1 MRCDWGM
8 KQIEPAGFPAHV
20 KGRII
25 FKAAIALLLLFAP
38 VAASAASRDMLTQA
52 VFTARDKAAALT
64 QIAGAEANANATLAK
79 APHDSEALLT
89 RAMAI
94 GYRAKL
100 NKSRHDALECR
111 AQFEALV
118 AKNPQDPEAQAA
130 LGGWHIDA
138 VAALG
143 GLTARGVLGARK
155 AVGYAATDR
164 AVALGGD
171 RALFTGLAALLRLSL
186 DPDDARGAALANA
199 AVRGTTPTTLD
210 RLMQRRAGELVNAL
224 KGGDRRMVQALAKRL
239 LPLGQIRD

>member
-1 MRCDWGM
+1 MTRSN
-8 KQIEPAGFPAHV
+8 
-20 KGRII
+20 
-25 FKAAIALLLLFAP
+25 AAP
-38 VAASAASRDMLTQA
+38 NSR
-52 VFTARDKAAALT
+52 RW
-64 QIAGAEANANATLAK
+64 
-79 APHDSEALLT
+79 
-89 RAMAI
+89 
-94 GYRAKL
+94 
-100 NKSRHDALECR
+100 SRR
-111 AQFEALV
+111 S
-118 AKNPQDPEAQAA
+118 PQDPEAQAA

-210 RLMQRRAGELVNAL
+210 RLMQRRAAELVNAL
-224 KGGDRRMVQALAKRL
+224 KGGDRRLVQALAKRL

>member
-1 MRCDWGM
+1 MSNRRVFGYDVGN
-8 KQIEPAGFPAHV
+8 G
-20 KGRII
+20 II
-25 FKAAIALLLLFAP
+25 LKAAITIVLALAP
-38 VAASAASRDMLTQA
+38 AAAASATSRDMLTQA

-79 APHDSEALLT
+79 APHDSDALLT

-155 AVGYAATDR
+155 TVGYAATDR

-186 DPDDARGAALANA
+186 DPNDARGVALANA
-199 AVRGTTPTTLD
+199 AARGTTPTTLD
-210 RLMQRRAGELVNAL
+210 RLMQRRAVELLNAL
-224 KGGDRRMVQALAKRL
+224 KGGDRRLVQALAKRL
-239 LPLGQIRD
+239 LPLGQIKD